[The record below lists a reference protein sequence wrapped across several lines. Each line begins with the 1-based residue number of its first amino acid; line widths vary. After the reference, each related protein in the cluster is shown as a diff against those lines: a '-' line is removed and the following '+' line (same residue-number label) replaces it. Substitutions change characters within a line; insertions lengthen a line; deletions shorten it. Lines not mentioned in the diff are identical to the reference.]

1 MRLCLYFS
9 YSPESGHFKRLYDS
23 ILSATN
29 FRTKKNRKNVLSS
42 VDMETLGIQCEILC
56 QVAAKVKKVEPSLD
70 SHMKVKVQKQMNL
83 ILQVVESR
91 GR

>member
-9 YSPESGHFKRLYDS
+9 YSPESGHFKKLYDS
-23 ILSATN
+23 ILGAIN
-29 FRTKKNRKNVLSS
+29 FRTQKNRKNVLSS

-56 QVAAKVKKVEPSLD
+56 QLAAKAKKIEPYVD
-70 SHMKVKVQKQMNL
+70 SHVKVKVLKQINL
-83 ILQVVESR
+83 ILEVVRSR